1 MVEIAKKTILSLLM
15 MSFRFIFNEIYA
27 ATRLFTNRGR
37 PTLSVVFTFFYAEK
51 ILDRLCDRTRQRGAA
66 RYYLSKCIF
75 NK

>member
-15 MSFRFIFNEIYA
+15 MSFRFIFNEIYT

-37 PTLSVVFTFFYAEK
+37 PTLSVVFFYAEK